1 MKIKKYRML
10 KRLTQKDLAQML
22 GVHSNTISQWE
33 KQRRRPALQK
43 LIIMAKIFDCTVDD
57 LIE

>member
-10 KRLTQKDLAQML
+10 KMLTQKELARLL

-33 KQRRRPALQK
+33 MQRRRPALQK
-43 LIIMAKIFDCTVDD
+43 LILMTKIFDCTIDD
-57 LIE
+57 LVE